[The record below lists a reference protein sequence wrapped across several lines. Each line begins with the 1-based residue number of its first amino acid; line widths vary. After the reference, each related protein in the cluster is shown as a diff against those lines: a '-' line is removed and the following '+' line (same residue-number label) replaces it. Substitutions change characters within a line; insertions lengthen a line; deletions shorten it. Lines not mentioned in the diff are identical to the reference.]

1 MSDILTNMDSG
12 GKKWWEKQVGCRG
25 PFRGTG
31 RELPSAPV
39 ALGDESIIDR

>member
-12 GKKWWEKQVGCRG
+12 GETWWEKQVGCRG

-31 RELPSAPV
+31 RELPAAPV
-39 ALGDESIIDR
+39 AMDRKSIIDR